1 MKYCISNGKTM
12 ILAESEPD
20 SEIFWKIA
28 EWYGADAILLEQIPE
43 GKRIRERVEQNRK
56 NIILLKENP
65 LLSKLHKFVGGK

>member
-12 ILAESEPD
+12 ILVESEPD

-43 GKRIRERVEQNRK
+43 GVHCIDWE
-56 NIILLKENP
+56 IDWLLEHQAV
-65 LLSKLHKFVGGK
+65 SEI